1 MVAFFLTMSIFLVLF
16 LLLWLCAV
24 VQTGVERRHLR
35 RVMRERGVEAVPE
48 SDRPP
53 VGWGRAWE
61 ALGTAAAMLMILAVI
76 LVMSE
81 PWLDTLDPQW
91 VSCRVVS
98 ARSEKSSVSGGK
110 LSSSR
115 PYVYVRTRDCG
126 NVSINQRIRGMG
138 FDEMAEDITPG
149 QTWEFKMG
157 MVSRWQLENLDDYG
171 SSALDYRRA
180 E

>member
-24 VQTGVERRHLR
+24 VQTGVERRRLR

-53 VGWGRAWE
+53 VGWGRVRE
-61 ALGTAAAMLMILAVI
+61 ALGLAAAMLMILAVI
-76 LVMSE
+76 LIFAR

-98 ARSEKSSVSGGK
+98 VRSEKSSVSGGK

-115 PYVYVRTRDCG
+115 PYV
-126 NVSINQRIRGMG
+126 
-138 FDEMAEDITPG
+138 
-149 QTWEFKMG
+149 
-157 MVSRWQLENLDDYG
+157 
-171 SSALDYRRA
+171 
-180 E
+180 